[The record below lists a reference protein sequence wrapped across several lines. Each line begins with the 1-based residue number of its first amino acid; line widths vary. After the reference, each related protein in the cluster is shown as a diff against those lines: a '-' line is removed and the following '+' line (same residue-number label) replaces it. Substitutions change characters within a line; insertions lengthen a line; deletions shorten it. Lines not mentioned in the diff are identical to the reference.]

1 MILMTMELVGPQ
13 KYQEI
18 IHKSKFP
25 DFHKGNQKVKVV
37 TRSDDSQSRI
47 T

>member
-1 MILMTMELVGPQ
+1 MIMELVGSQ

-25 DFHKGNQKVKVV
+25 NFHKENQKVKVV